1 MYLKFLEDCPEN
13 HKVIGGLCLKY
24 YFIIIIITWHSH
36 KTKKESSN
44 LWFAYAIFS
53 GMV

>member
-24 YFIIIIITWHSH
+24 YFIIAP
-36 KTKKESSN
+36 EEA
-44 LWFAYAIFS
+44 L
-53 GMV
+53 